1 MSKSKLDEL
10 IGRMEYHLT
19 EDAGDDQTEAQVAFF
34 KQGMEIVQSIV
45 RAVKEETVE
54 KEWRSVERLLFK
66 GMLRNAFWTRS
77 VNGGDYFI
85 DVSGYRVSGKT
96 PKETVAKA
104 AKFMGVKIDD

>member
-10 IGRMEYHLT
+10 IGSMEYHLT
-19 EDAGDDQTEAQVAFF
+19 EDSENPTEAQVAFL
-34 KQGMEIVQSIV
+34 KQGMEIVQSIIRV
-45 RAVKEETVE
+45 AKEETAE

-66 GMLRNAFWTRS
+66 GTLRNAFWTRS

-104 AKFMGVKIDD
+104 AKFVGVKIDD